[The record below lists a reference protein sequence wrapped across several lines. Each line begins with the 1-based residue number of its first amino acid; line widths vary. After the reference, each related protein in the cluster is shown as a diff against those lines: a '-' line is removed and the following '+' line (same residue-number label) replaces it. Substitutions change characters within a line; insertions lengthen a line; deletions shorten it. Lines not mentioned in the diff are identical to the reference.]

1 MSDAMADS
9 ELFPILDKPN
19 RAALGLELKFR
30 AQMQKSHANQGRP
43 RGISAEFKRNQ
54 RKYENYVFKLDF
66 DDCEKHKLH

>member
-1 MSDAMADS
+1 MADS

-19 RAALGLELKFR
+19 RAALGLELEPKCKK
-30 AQMQKSHANQGRP
+30 AM

-54 RKYENYVFKLDF
+54 RKYENYVFKLDC